1 MAKATCCIPSSVPD
15 VLTVEEA
22 ARVLRISRTTAYAM
36 ALEWRVTGGKSGLKV
51 IEIGGQLRV
60 PRAWLEELLGAP
72 IENIPDPPSDPKKEE
87 PADPK
92 KEEPSDPKKEEPS
105 APESDKKSPSS
116 QDPKPQHGP
125 NKKKKKGRAA

>member
-1 MAKATCCIPSSVPD
+1 M
-15 VLTVEEA
+15 EEA

-72 IENIPDPPSDPKKEE
+72 IEHIPDPPPAPKT
-87 PADPK
+87 
-92 KEEPSDPKKEEPS
+92 EEPS
-105 APESDKKSPSS
+105 APESDSTEEPSAEPSASESDKKSPSS
-116 QDPKPQHGP
+116 QDPKPQHGA
-125 NKKKKKGRAA
+125 NKKKKGRAA

>member
-1 MAKATCCIPSSVPD
+1 MAKATCCIPSSVPG

-87 PADPK
+87 P
-92 KEEPSDPKKEEPS
+92 SDPKKEEPS

-116 QDPKPQHGP
+116 QDPKPQHGA

>member
-1 MAKATCCIPSSVPD
+1 MVKATSWIPSPIPD

-36 ALEWRVTGGKSGLKV
+36 ALEWRVTGGNSGLKV

-72 IENIPDPPSDPKKEE
+72 IEKIPDPPSDPKKEE
-87 PADPK
+87 PSAP
-92 KEEPSDPKKEEPS
+92 ESDKKEEPS

-116 QDPKPQHGP
+116 QDPKPQHGG